1 MAIYPINNLEE
12 AEDFCNKLMKFAKK
26 EDFKPIK
33 VDASFGKKRSNN
45 QNAYYWK
52 SLEAYVLPFFAE
64 NPVRLIELVLKAVK
78 FSITKEFIHEL
89 YKMIY
94 RQGASTTKSNTVG
107 MVNYMDSIRHDFFHD
122 YGIDIPGP
130 TTEKHHADL

>member
-12 AEDFCNKLMKFAKK
+12 AEEFCNRLMKFAKK
-26 EDFKPIK
+26 ADFQPIK
-33 VDASFGKKRSNN
+33 VDASFGKKRSNP

-52 SLEAYVLPFFAE
+52 SLTDYVLPFFAN
-64 NPVRLIELVLKAVK
+64 NPMRLIELVLKAVK

-94 RQGASTTKSNTVG
+94 RQGASTTKANTIG
-107 MVNYMDSIRHDFFHD
+107 MVNYMDNIRHDFYHD
-122 YGIDIPGP
+122 YGIDIPEP
-130 TTEKHHADL
+130 TKD